1 MPKVSVIVSI
11 YNTEDYLGECLD
23 SLLMQTLEDIE
34 VICVDDGSK
43 DDCLSSLQGYA
54 FFDSRLKIITQ
65 EHAGSA
71 SARNKGLSEATG
83 EYVFFAN
90 SYDLFDVNLLETMV
104 NQAEKDG
111 SDLVIDGYSTFDNN
125 LKEVTTI
132 HKIPQKWVDNSP
144 CRPQDLSDELFSTF
158 PAVIW
163 NKLIRMDLI
172 KKYDLAFDET
182 ICHMSNQAFNAMV
195 LIGAEKISVI
205 NNCLTCHRINID
217 FYKKTDELE
226 TFENTIQMFADLFD
240 RMCKNALDKE
250 FDIPYYIWLKN
261 FIWDGLDALPTNKR
275 GDGLKSVLKYLP
287 QKVIDKMISP
297 SKYEPK
303 MSIIVP
309 VYNAAEFLPECLDS
323 LINQTLKEIEI
334 ICVNDGSTD
343 NSLDILNAY
352 AQKDNRIKVLSQEN
366 QGQAIARNKAVTEA
380 TGTYIQ
386 YVDADDYLEPNAC
399 ELLYTYA
406 RFYALDMLSFSGI
419 EFNHKTRVEFEDA
432 YHTLSWLPEKFPSV
446 FMWNMVNKD
455 MPKLSV
461 TACLTIYRR
470 MHLLKNQIEWMNK
483 KMVFEDTPYFIES
496 AFKNARIGTIKV
508 PLYHRRIHSEATTHR
523 MDKYFNDLIFMYKYT
538 LNMLQDMDIPKN
550 IILSY
555 AELFFNKVYLNY
567 VYLEKSVKETED
579 KNLFDFCLYMRKE
592 YYLQYSK
599 NFQNWIQVR
608 LKSKDLKERILF
620 KLYGLYSKLNQDK
633 FIIPFFE
640 YKKAPD
646 FSIKLLSLPVI
657 EVQTKK
663 QNTYSMTCKIFGIP
677 FIHVRETLN
686 H

>member
-1 MPKVSVIVSI
+1 MPKVSVIVPI

-65 EHAGSA
+65 NHAGSA

-90 SYDLFDVNLLETMV
+90 SYDIFDVNMLEIMV

-111 SDLVIDGYSTFDNN
+111 SDLIIDGYSIFDNN
-125 LKEVTTI
+125 LKEVSKVHTI
-132 HKIPQKWVDNSP
+132 NPKWVENSP
-144 CRPQDLSDELFSTF
+144 FSPQDLSDELFSTF

-172 KKYDLAFDET
+172 KKYDLTFDET
-182 ICHMSNQAFNAMV
+182 VRYMNTQSFNAMV
-195 LIGAEKISVI
+195 LMGAEKISVM
-205 NNCLTCHRINID
+205 NRCLICHRTNID
-217 FYKKTDELE
+217 FYEKTDELE
-226 TFENTIQMFADLFD
+226 TFKNTVYMFADLFN
-240 RMCKNALDKE
+240 RMNEHHLDKE
-250 FDIPYYIWLKN
+250 FDIPYYNRLKN
-261 FIWDGLDALPTNKR
+261 FIWDGLDALPTDKR
-275 GDGLKSVLKYLP
+275 GEGIQAVLTYLP
-287 QKVIDKMISP
+287 QKVMDKLTAP

-303 MSIIVP
+303 ISVIVP

-323 LINQTLKEIEI
+323 LINQTLTDIEI

-352 AQKDNRIKVLSQEN
+352 AQKDTRIKVLSQEN
-366 QGQAIARNKAVTEA
+366 QGQAVARNTAMAEA

-386 YVDADDYLEPNAC
+386 NVDADDYLEPNAC

-419 EFNHKTRVEFEDA
+419 EFNHKTRVEFEDD
-432 YHTLSWLPEKFPSV
+432 YHTLSWLPKKFPSV
-446 FMWNMVNKD
+446 FMWNMLNKD

-470 MHLLKNQIEWMNK
+470 MHLLKNQIEWMK
-483 KMVFEDTPYFIES
+483 EKIAFEDTPYFIES
-496 AFKNARIGTIKV
+496 AFKDARIGTLKM
-508 PLYHRRIHSEATTHR
+508 PLYHRRVHPQATTQR
-523 MDKYFNDLIFMYKYT
+523 MDNHFNDLIFMYKHT
-538 LNMLQDMDIPKN
+538 LKMLQDMRIPN
-550 IILSY
+550 GIILSY

-567 VYLEKSVKETED
+567 VYLEKSVKETVD
-579 KNLFDFCLYMRKE
+579 DNMFDFCLYMRKR
-592 YYLQYSK
+592 YHLTYSK
-599 NFQNWIQVR
+599 NFENIIQTR
-608 LKSKDLKERILF
+608 LKAKGLAERIRF
-620 KLYGLYSKLNQDK
+620 KLHGLYSKLYQDK
-633 FIIPFFE
+633 ITIVLFE
-640 YKKAPD
+640 CKKVPH
-646 FSIKLLSLPVI
+646 FSIKLFSLPVI
-657 EVQTKK
+657 EIQTKK
-663 QNTYSMTCKIFGIP
+663 ENFYSMTCKIFGLTVIQ
-677 FIHVRETLN
+677 IREILN
-686 H
+686 R